1 MKRALLLED
10 SLTVAA
16 VASKALR
23 AAGYT
28 VVSCASTK
36 GARAACLTQFDL
48 YVVDINVKATA
59 IGGEGDGLAF
69 ARTILSSNPDVLVVV
84 WSAGDRRAEAEAL
97 GARFALKGEAPV
109 EALLEAIG

>member
-23 AAGYT
+23 AAGYA

-36 GARAACLTQFDL
+36 GARAACLVRFDL
-48 YVVDINVKATA
+48 YVLDVGVKATA
-59 IGGEGDGLAF
+59 IGGEGDGLEF
-69 ARTILSSNPDVLVVV
+69 ARTILSSNPDARVVV
-84 WSAGDRRAEAEAL
+84 WSAGNRRAEAEAL
-97 GARFALKGEAPV
+97 GARFALKGESPV
-109 EALLEAIG
+109 DSLLEAIR